1 MKNAGY
7 IHVPSFRFC
16 YQSVLNFQLS
26 NHCCPFK
33 IFSSIASLWMT
44 GNYGDL

>member
-26 NHCCPFK
+26 NLLTLYLVSAEK
-33 IFSSIASLWMT
+33 LQRS
-44 GNYGDL
+44 